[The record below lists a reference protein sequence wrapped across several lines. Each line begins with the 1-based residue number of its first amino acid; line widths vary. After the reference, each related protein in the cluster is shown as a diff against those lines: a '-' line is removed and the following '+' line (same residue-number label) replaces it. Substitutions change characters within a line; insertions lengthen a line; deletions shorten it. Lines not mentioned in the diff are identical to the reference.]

1 MLDTL
6 HQRTMRK
13 IYNSLCFY
21 TNRQVTAKKYWTRI
35 FTRMDHFMKK
45 RALKIWNENGHT
57 KFQAELSSKQDDL
70 MNHIEA
76 KNAAIC

>member
-13 IYNSLCFY
+13 IYNSMCFY
-21 TNRQVTAKKYWTRI
+21 TNRQFTAKKYWTRI
-35 FTRMDHFMKK
+35 FTRMDHYMKK
-45 RALKIWNENGHT
+45 RTLKIWNENGQN
-57 KFQAELSSKQDDL
+57 KFQGQLGSKQQDFQED
-70 MNHIEA
+70 IEA